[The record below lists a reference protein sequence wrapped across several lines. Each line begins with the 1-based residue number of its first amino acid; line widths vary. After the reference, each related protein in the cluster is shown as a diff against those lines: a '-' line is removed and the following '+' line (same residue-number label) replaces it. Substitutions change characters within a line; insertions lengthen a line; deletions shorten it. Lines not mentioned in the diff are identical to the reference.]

1 MEHTV
6 YLAAKAFI
14 EAVKLRVPKNKIST
28 TNGTA
33 SVEDDDDD
41 DDVDVDDNT
50 WTTDWVEPNS
60 IPGDNEVDNVV
71 EFSPGDVLG
80 KALALVNQVCFYII
94 AFLLLVKKKSDPC
107 ITSSKSLLC

>member
-6 YLAAKAFI
+6 YLVAKAFI
-14 EAVKLRVPKNKIST
+14 GAVKLRAPKNKIST

-33 SVEDDDDD
+33 SVEDDND
-41 DDVDVDDNT
+41 DDVDVYDNT

-71 EFSPGDVLG
+71 
-80 KALALVNQVCFYII
+80 
-94 AFLLLVKKKSDPC
+94 
-107 ITSSKSLLC
+107 